1 MALRD
6 VTVYHLLQHTAR
18 TAGAAPAAIDAGR
31 TLTHQ
36 QFLDRVD
43 RLAAGIAARGVAKG
57 DRVCILAQNAIEYL
71 ELYGACAKTG
81 AIAYPINWRLSA
93 SEVQGV
99 VALADPQMLVVG
111 AAHLPQL
118 EGLDLSRLRVRATL
132 GGSATGFIP
141 LSDLYQTEHL
151 TPQHLAPDAGVSGD
165 DPFVIISTAAV
176 AGTPRGAIL
185 THHNLIMANL
195 QTISTLGL
203 TAHDRHLAV
212 LPLFHIAGLGLSL
225 AVLQAGGANVILES
239 FDPARAAQLVD
250 EHHVT
255 VMADFPPVLSML
267 LEARARIGAQWRSLA
282 HVVGLDAPDTIQRL
296 HAETGAKFWT
306 GFGQSE
312 TTGLVTLVRADEKP
326 GSAGKPTPLA
336 RVRCVNEADE
346 EVSLGEPG
354 EIAVQGPLV
363 FAGYWRDPDAT
374 DYALRNGWHHTG
386 DVGRL
391 DAEGYL
397 TYVGRKPEKDLIK
410 SGGENVYPAEVE
422 RVIRELPE
430 AAAVCVIGVPD
441 PKWGEAVKAVVE
453 LKPGHTLTA
462 DQIAE
467 AVARRIAAY
476 KKPRYVDFVERLPRK
491 DGGDIDRDAVK
502 AAHS

>member
-1 MALRD
+1 
-6 VTVYHLLQHTAR
+6 
-18 TAGAAPAAIDAGR
+18 
-31 TLTHQ
+31 
-36 QFLDRVD
+36 
-43 RLAAGIAARGVAKG
+43 
-57 DRVCILAQNAIEYL
+57 
-71 ELYGACAKTG
+71 
-81 AIAYPINWRLSA
+81 
-93 SEVQGV
+93 
-99 VALADPQMLVVG
+99 
-111 AAHLPQL
+111 
-118 EGLDLSRLRVRATL
+118 
-132 GGSATGFIP
+132 
-141 LSDLYQTEHL
+141 
-151 TPQHLAPDAGVSGD
+151 
-165 DPFVIISTAAV
+165 
-176 AGTPRGAIL
+176 
-185 THHNLIMANL
+185 
-195 QTISTLGL
+195 
-203 TAHDRHLAV
+203 
-212 LPLFHIAGLGLSL
+212 
-225 AVLQAGGANVILES
+225 
-239 FDPARAAQLVD
+239 
-250 EHHVT
+250 
-255 VMADFPPVLSML
+255 L